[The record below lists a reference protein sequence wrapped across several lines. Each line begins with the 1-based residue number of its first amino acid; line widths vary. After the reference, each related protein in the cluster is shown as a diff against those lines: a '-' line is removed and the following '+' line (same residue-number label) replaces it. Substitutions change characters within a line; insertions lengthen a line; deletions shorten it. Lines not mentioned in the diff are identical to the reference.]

1 MKDGQINLAT
11 VREFTGQV
19 PSNGELTIQIKSAD
33 LSASTTFSFQLS
45 LNGSGWDIAQE
56 NGTDITDTLVA
67 NEDKIKSFSVVPNIL
82 FKIKFDGVTTGIV
95 TYTHTGN

>member
-11 VREFTGQV
+11 VREFTGKT
-19 PSNGELTIQIKSAD
+19 PSNGELTIQMKSTN

-45 LNGSGWDIAQE
+45 LNGVGWGTAQE
-56 NGTDITDTLVA
+56 NGTDITDTLVV
-67 NEDKIKSFSVVPNIL
+67 NVDKIKSFSVVPDIL

-95 TYTHTGN
+95 TYTYTDN

>member
-19 PSNGELTIQIKSAD
+19 PTSGELAIQMKSAD

-45 LNGSGWDIAQE
+45 LNGVDWDIAQE
-56 NGTDITDTLVA
+56 SGTDITDTLTA
-67 NEDKIKSFSVVPNIL
+67 NDTKIKSVSAVPNIL
-82 FKIKFDGVTTGIV
+82 FKIKFDGVTTGTVAYI
-95 TYTHTGN
+95 HTGL